1 MRGVFPGR
9 FQPFHRGHR
18 RFVERMAGEVD
29 EVVVAIGSAQA
40 SHTGRNPFTAG
51 ERLTMVHRALA
62 DVAGRTY
69 VVPVEDLDR
78 YPVWPAHVQ
87 ALCPPFEA
95 VYTNNPLVGRVCR
108 EARFAV
114 RGVELIER
122 ERYRGTE
129 IRRRMVDG
137 DPWRDLVP
145 DAVAAVVDEVDGVER
160 LRRVTEHVDYA
171 VDAGP

>member
-18 RFVERMAGEVD
+18 RFVERMAGDVD

-51 ERLTMVHRALA
+51 ERLTMIHRTLA
-62 DVAGRTY
+62 AVNCPTY
-69 VVPVEDLDR
+69 VVPIEDLNR
-78 YPVWPAHVQ
+78 YRVWPAHVQ

-95 VYTNNPLVGRVCR
+95 VYSNNPLVDQVCR
-108 EARFAV
+108 EAGFEV
-114 RGVELIER
+114 RGVELIDR
-122 ERYRGTE
+122 DRYRGTE
-129 IRRRMVDG
+129 IRRRMVVG
-137 DPWRDLVP
+137 ESWTDLVP
-145 DAVAAVVDEVDGVER
+145 AEVAAVVDEVAGVER
-160 LRRVTEHVDYA
+160 LRRVTRHHEYA